1 MNGEM
6 LYGPHRRAVGEEW
19 PQPREPPA
27 RCNACGGRVPLSSG
41 PAYDGLETDR
51 ALCEMAV
58 RVLAEGHALRATA
71 RIVQG
76 DKDTVGA

>member
-1 MNGEM
+1 MVLTAGLLVKNGRSR
-6 LYGPHRRAVGEEW
+6 G
-19 PQPREPPA
+19 EPPA
-27 RCNACGGRVPLSSG
+27 HCNACGGRVPLSSG